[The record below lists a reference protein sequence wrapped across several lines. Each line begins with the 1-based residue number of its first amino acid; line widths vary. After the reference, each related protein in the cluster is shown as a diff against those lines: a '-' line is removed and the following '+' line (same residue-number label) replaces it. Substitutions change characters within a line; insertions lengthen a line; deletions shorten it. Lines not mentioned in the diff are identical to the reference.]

1 MPDDTP
7 LSAPALAYLS
17 TLEGS
22 DYPKELV
29 ASFPRIV
36 NSIVALRDDPVEL
49 RAYMNSLVRDLRGGR
64 KGFPLG
70 VLMDIQAIK
79 DQLVGPEIDA
89 EGVVKWF

>member
-17 TLEGS
+17 TLVGS

-29 ASFPRIV
+29 DSFPRIV
-36 NSIVALRDDPVEL
+36 NAIVALHDDPVGLKSYLDSLL
-49 RAYMNSLVRDLRGGR
+49 RDMRGGR

-70 VLMDIQAIK
+70 VLMDIQAMK
-79 DQLVGPEIDA
+79 DRLLGPETDP

>member
-7 LSAPALAYLS
+7 LSAPSLAYLS
-17 TLEGS
+17 TLVGG

-29 ASFPRIV
+29 ETFPRIV
-36 NSIVALRDDPVEL
+36 NAMVALRDNPADL
-49 RAYMNSLVRDLRGGR
+49 KGYMNSLLQDMRGDR

-70 VLMDIQAIK
+70 VLMDIQAMK
-79 DQLVGPEIDA
+79 DRLIGPDSDA